1 MVKLRI
7 SQQSTS
13 FHLAE
18 YIFSVMLNQDY
29 TYRAKL
35 LSLSFLNV
43 DHSFIF
49 HVIHRVEEASREET
63 NIHRELKLITG
74 TQWLKIHGESLKKN
88 TKTEFNKNEWL
99 LNCSPLYTNIF

>member
-1 MVKLRI
+1 MTLIRQNYFLFPSLMLITLSVFMVK
-7 SQQSTS
+7 SQ
-13 FHLAE
+13 
-18 YIFSVMLNQDY
+18 
-29 TYRAKL
+29 
-35 LSLSFLNV
+35 
-43 DHSFIF
+43 FIF

-74 TQWLKIHGESLKKN
+74 TQWLKIHGESLNKN